1 MYYKYNYNYNY
12 NTQMEIV
19 TIEQEELLYETER
32 RVRGLERQLDFSRDE
47 NSRLERALR
56 FINEQIQLSANRDS
70 NVWRYGV
77 NGIRG
82 IKKSMNSAPE
92 P

>member
-1 MYYKYNYNYNY
+1 MYYNYNYNY
-12 NTQMEIV
+12 NTYMETI

-47 NSRLERALR
+47 NSRLERALS
-56 FINEQIQLSANRDS
+56 FINQQIQLSANREY
-70 NVWRYGV
+70 NAWRYGV

-82 IKKSMNSAPE
+82 LKKSMNFAPE